1 MLKVGIVVFDLLTCR
16 SNDLQTKSRTISAKY
31 FRVLCH
37 LVVITRKICIHLT
50 YEIVPDFQL
59 FEKKRIQLK
68 RDFSIFGGVKS
79 VELLIV

>member
-59 FEKKRIQLK
+59 FEKKTN
-68 RDFSIFGGVKS
+68 SIETRLFNFRWG
-79 VELLIV
+79 